1 MAKICYSCGKHPSF
15 GNARSHSL
23 RATRRRWNP
32 NLQKIRIQEGSTT
45 KRAYVCTSCLKAFK
59 VQKATPNTRP
69 ASAATEGASA

>member
-1 MAKICYSCGKHPSF
+1 MAKVCYSCGKRPSF

-45 KRAYVCTSCLKAFK
+45 KLAYVCASCLKAFK
-59 VQKATPNTRP
+59 VQKAAPRTYQLG
-69 ASAATEGASA
+69 TEGTQA

>member
-1 MAKICYSCGKHPSF
+1 MAKVCYSCGKHPNF

-32 NLQKIRIQEGSTT
+32 NLQKIRIQDGSGT

-59 VQKATPNTRP
+59 VQKTAPRQRQQAAENTP
-69 ASAATEGASA
+69 A

>member
-1 MAKICYSCGKHPSF
+1 MAKVCYSCGKGPSF

-32 NLQKIRIQEGSTT
+32 NLQKIRIQEGPST

-59 VQKATPNTRP
+59 VQKATPQVRP
-69 ASAATEGASA
+69 TAETT